1 MNKAPMFQNGIH
13 AHIQRPEYAGDTV
26 DNDRH
31 AREEQISLSER
42 QERGRWE
49 NTQDCGEGMSAVQL
63 G

>member
-26 DNDRH
+26 DNDRQ
-31 AREEQISLSER
+31 ARKGQISLSER
-42 QERGRWE
+42 QERGWVG
-49 NTQDCGEGMSAVQL
+49 NTQNCGERMSAVKL